1 MTRKDITPEAVARE
15 WLVGSSILVI
25 ATRLQV
31 TTELIRR
38 RLRVAKRDLPHLDWE
53 NRGPIK
59 DTNSPAAYVKLNDGK
74 PGESVLRQGSIV
86 RGQRR
91 FK

>member
-1 MTRKDITPEAVARE
+1 MTRKDITPEAVAKE
-15 WLVGSSILVI
+15 WLAGDSILAI
-25 ATRLQV
+25 ASRHLV

-59 DTNSPAAYVKLNDGK
+59 DTNSPAAYVNLNDGK
-74 PGESVLRQGSIV
+74 PGESVLRAGSVV

-91 FK
+91 YR